1 MNLWIY
7 LPFFLYFTNV
17 VSVPHKKP
25 TKKYLTNHSIYEI
38 STLKSNMI
46 THIQKKAPGFLNIIR
61 YKNILPTT
69 FLSFTGGWIINP
81 SLGSLIHSPIFIV
94 GILNTIGIM
103 SSSMIINDIF
113 DRKLDKINNPTR
125 PLITGEVSLKEAIL
139 YNIGI
144 VGFTELL
151 SMKYL
156 PSHLQMVI
164 HLALLNITLYTPF
177 LKRILLVKNISCA
190 SLVAFGM
197 YFSGLTIQTAGS
209 LSIYKNTEL
218 LQIATRS
225 VFFGS
230 LLNELLL
237 DIRDYQG
244 DRENHIYTF
253 PVVFGFDRAW
263 RLASLILH
271 VNILWN
277 ALHIMKLYGN
287 IYFAAMYFVIFLPI
301 LQNLFKLKNTRYS
314 REPIIKMVN
323 ETNMPLFSLLFFL
336 SIIAKYMKK

>member
-1 MNLWIY
+1 MNNNTPTLFSH
-7 LPFFLYFTNV
+7 LR
-17 VSVPHKKP
+17 KK
-25 TKKYLTNHSIYEI
+25 TS
-38 STLKSNMI
+38 
-46 THIQKKAPGFLNIIR
+46 GFLKIIR
-61 YKNILPTT
+61 YKNILPTA

-81 SLGSLIHSPIFIV
+81 SLGSLVHSPTFIV

-113 DRKLDKINNPTR
+113 DRNLDKINNPTR

-164 HLALLNITLYTPF
+164 HLALLNITLYTPL
-177 LKRILLVKNISCA
+177 LKRILFVKNISCA
-190 SLVAFGM
+190 FLVAFGM
-197 YFSGLTIQTAGS
+197 YFSGLTIQSVGS
-209 LSIYKNTEL
+209 LSTYKNTEL

-244 DRENHIYTF
+244 DRENRIYTF

-277 ALHIMKLYGN
+277 ALHILKLYGN
-287 IYFAAMYFVIFLPI
+287 FYFAGIYFVIFLPI
-301 LQNLFKLKNTRYS
+301 LKNLWKLKITRFS

>member
-1 MNLWIY
+1 MNNLCLI
-7 LPFFLYFTNV
+7 LFISFFTNTL
-17 VSVPHKKP
+17 SLTSFTKP
-25 TKKYLTNHSIYEI
+25 TFVMNNNTPTIF
-38 STLKSNMI
+38 
-46 THIQKKAPGFLNIIR
+46 THIKRKTSGFLKIIR
-61 YKNILPTT
+61 YQNILPTA
-69 FLSFTGGWIINP
+69 FLSFTGGWIIHP
-81 SLGSLIHSPIFIV
+81 SLSSLVHSPSFMI
-94 GILNTIGIM
+94 GILNTVGIM

-144 VGFTELL
+144 VGLTEIL

-156 PSHLQMVI
+156 PPHLQIVI
-164 HLALLNITLYTPF
+164 HLALLNITLYTPL
-177 LKRILLVKNISCA
+177 LKRILFVKNISCA

-197 YFSGLTIQTAGS
+197 YFSGLTIQSAGS
-209 LSIYKNTEL
+209 LSTCKNAEL
-218 LQIATRS
+218 LRIATRS
-225 VFFGS
+225 IFFGS

-244 DRENHIYTF
+244 DLENHIYTF

-263 RLASLILH
+263 RLASMILH

-277 ALHIMKLYGN
+277 VFHILKLYGN
-287 IYFAAMYFVIFLPI
+287 IYFCAIYFVIFLPI
-301 LQNLFKLKNTRYS
+301 LQNLFKLKNTRFS
-314 REPIIKMVN
+314 REPVIKMVN
-323 ETNMPLFSLLFFL
+323 ETSMPLFSLLFFL

>member
-1 MNLWIY
+1 MNNLCLI
-7 LPFFLYFTNV
+7 LFIHFFTNTY
-17 VSVPHKKP
+17 S
-25 TKKYLTNHSIYEI
+25 LTSFVK
-38 STLKSNMI
+38 STLVMNNNTPTI
-46 THIQKKAPGFLNIIR
+46 FTHIKRKTSGFLKIIR
-61 YKNILPTT
+61 YKNILPTA
-69 FLSFTGGWIINP
+69 FLSFTGGWIIHP
-81 SLGSLIHSPIFIV
+81 SLSSLVHSPSFMI
-94 GILNTIGIM
+94 GIINTIGIM

-144 VGFTELL
+144 VGLTEIL

-156 PSHLQMVI
+156 PPHLQIVI
-164 HLALLNITLYTPF
+164 HLALLNITLYTPL
-177 LKRILLVKNISCA
+177 LKRILFVKNISCA

-197 YFSGLTIQTAGS
+197 YFSGLTIQSVGS
-209 LSIYKNTEL
+209 LSTCKNTEL
-218 LQIATRS
+218 LHIATRS
-225 VFFGS
+225 IFFGS

-244 DRENHIYTF
+244 DRENKIYTF

-263 RLASLILH
+263 RLASMILH

-287 IYFAAMYFVIFLPI
+287 VYFCGIYFVIFLPI
-301 LQNLFKLKNTRYS
+301 LQNLFKLKNTRFS

-323 ETNMPLFSLLFFL
+323 ETSMPLFSLLFFL

>member
-1 MNLWIY
+1 MNNLCLI
-7 LPFFLYFTNV
+7 LFISFFTNTY
-17 VSVPHKKP
+17 S
-25 TKKYLTNHSIYEI
+25 LTSFVK
-38 STLKSNMI
+38 STLVMNNNTPTI
-46 THIQKKAPGFLNIIR
+46 FTHIKRKTSGFLKIIR
-61 YKNILPTT
+61 YQNILPTA
-69 FLSFTGGWIINP
+69 FLSFTGGWIIHP
-81 SLGSLIHSPIFIV
+81 SLSSLVHSPTFIV
-94 GILNTIGIM
+94 GIINTIGIM
-103 SSSMIINDIF
+103 SSSMIINDII

-144 VGFTELL
+144 VGLTEIL

-156 PSHLQMVI
+156 PPHLQIVI
-164 HLALLNITLYTPF
+164 HLALLNITLYTPL
-177 LKRILLVKNISCA
+177 LKRILFVKNISCA

-197 YFSGLTIQTAGS
+197 YFSGLTIQSAGS
-209 LSIYKNTEL
+209 LSTCKNAEL
-218 LQIATRS
+218 LRIATRS
-225 VFFGS
+225 IFFGS

-244 DRENHIYTF
+244 DLENHIYTF

-263 RLASLILH
+263 RLASMILH

-277 ALHIMKLYGN
+277 VFHILKLYGN
-287 IYFAAMYFVIFLPI
+287 VYFCGIYFVIFLPI
-301 LQNLFKLKNTRYS
+301 LQNLFKLKNTRFS

-323 ETNMPLFSLLFFL
+323 ETSMPLFSLLFFL

>member
-1 MNLWIY
+1 MNHL
-7 LPFFLYFTNV
+7 FLILFITFFTNT
-17 VSVPHKKP
+17 SS
-25 TKKYLTNHSIYEI
+25 LTTFVK
-38 STLKSNMI
+38 STLVMNNNTPTI
-46 THIQKKAPGFLNIIR
+46 FTHIQKKAPGFLKIIR

-81 SLGSLIHSPIFIV
+81 SLSSLVRSPTFIV

-144 VGFTELL
+144 VGLTEIL

-156 PSHLQMVI
+156 PPHLQIVI
-164 HLALLNITLYTPF
+164 HLALLNITLYTPL
-177 LKRILLVKNISCA
+177 LKRILFVKNISCA

-197 YFSGLTIQTAGS
+197 YFSGLTIQSVGS
-209 LSIYKNTEL
+209 LSAYKNTEL
-218 LQIATRS
+218 LHIATRS
-225 VFFGS
+225 IFFGS

-244 DRENHIYTF
+244 DLENHIYTF

-263 RLASLILH
+263 RLASIILH
-271 VNILWN
+271 VNIMWN
-277 ALHIMKLYGN
+277 AVHILKLYGN
-287 IYFAAMYFVIFLPI
+287 VYFCGIYFVIFLPI
-301 LQNLFKLKNTRYS
+301 LQNLFKLKNTRFS
-314 REPIIKMVN
+314 REPIVKMVN
-323 ETNMPLFSLLFFL
+323 ETSMPLFSLLFFL